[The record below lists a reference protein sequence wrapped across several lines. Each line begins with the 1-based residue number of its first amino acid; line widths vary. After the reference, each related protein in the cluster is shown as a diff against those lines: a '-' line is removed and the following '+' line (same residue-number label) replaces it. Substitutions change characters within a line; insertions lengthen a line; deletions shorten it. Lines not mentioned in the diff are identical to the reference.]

1 MRLKQCH
8 KPAVWEWLYHYCG
21 FNHIVYM
28 WIILRNVKEY
38 LYQSLRRVLF
48 FSLVLLKVARSKL
61 TSSNLGATQNGR
73 SMSLTSM
80 TSMISGAFGGSHELQ
95 VLVASMERQNSPA
108 DHTSAPCSHGGPEGP
123 RSLEMEMVWSIDVPC
138 WIAVEY
144 VDGMLNML
152 NMLNLLNRCW
162 SCWWTLDED
171 FGMSESWGCNYPKRM
186 DGGFWQH
193 GGSSAGSVEDL
204 AASRLALKANS
215 RPVEVYGPWALRTRQ
230 VQSGCGGEVIIC
242 AISTWRPA

>member
-1 MRLKQCH
+1 MTCIYIYIVLELMRLKQCH

-48 FSLVLLKVARSKL
+48 FSLVLLKVARSKPSYAMKAQAKM
-61 TSSNLGATQNGR
+61 TSSNIVATKKWR
-73 SMSLTSM
+73 SMSMTSM

-123 RSLEMEMVWSIDVPC
+123 RSLEMEMV
-138 WIAVEY
+138 
-144 VDGMLNML
+144 
-152 NMLNLLNRCW
+152 
-162 SCWWTLDED
+162 
-171 FGMSESWGCNYPKRM
+171 
-186 DGGFWQH
+186 
-193 GGSSAGSVEDL
+193 
-204 AASRLALKANS
+204 
-215 RPVEVYGPWALRTRQ
+215 
-230 VQSGCGGEVIIC
+230 
-242 AISTWRPA
+242 